1 MASTSMEGLLELI
14 SYPFMQRALIAG
26 AILGVLFASLGVI
39 ATLRKMAFFGEGVA
53 HASLAGIAL
62 AIMAGV
68 APLPLAIGWAV
79 LVAILIFVLERS
91 TKLESDTLIGILF
104 TASMAIGV
112 VLMSLTQGYQ
122 PELISFLFGSIL
134 SVREMDIIIIASL
147 SAIIL
152 IWFFA
157 SLRQLTFLSL
167 SQESATVSGVPV
179 KIQTLLFYIALAI
192 ATVLGVKILGIILVS
207 ALIVLPPATSRMMT
221 KSFRGYVITSIIVSE
236 AVILTGLVLSFFYN
250 LPSGASIVLV
260 GTGAFLIAAGVREM
274 VR

>member
-1 MASTSMEGLLELI
+1 MSTIAELL

-53 HASLAGIAL
+53 HASLAGIAV
-62 AIMAGV
+62 AIIAGV
-68 APLPLAIGWAV
+68 APLPFAIAWAV
-79 LVAILIFVLERS
+79 LIAILIFVLERS

-134 SVREMDIIIIASL
+134 SVREIDLIIIATL
-147 SAIIL
+147 SVIIL
-152 IWFFA
+152 TWFFA

-167 SQESATVSGVPV
+167 SHESATVSGVPV
-179 KIQTLLFYIALAI
+179 TIQTLLFYIALAI

-221 KSFRGYVITSIIVSE
+221 KSFRGYVIASIIVSE
-236 AVILTGLVLSFFYN
+236 AVILSGLVLSFFYD

-260 GTGAFLIAAGVREM
+260 GTGVFLIAAGVREM